1 MDPGTWT
8 IPRTI
13 PIKYFCNNNNNNKVN
28 KTDAT
33 LLPLTPHNTVL
44 YHLCSRGGEHPLLN
58 IEDSGGLRREQTLDQ
73 ANKRAYSSIS
83 YFKTCPLGTF

>member
-1 MDPGTWT
+1 MDPGTRI

-13 PIKYFCNNNNNNKVN
+13 PIKDFCNNNNKNKVN

-33 LLPLTPHNTVL
+33 LLSLIPHKTVL
-44 YHLCSRGGEHPLLN
+44 YHLCSRGGEHPWLN

-73 ANKRAYSSIS
+73 ANKRA
-83 YFKTCPLGTF
+83 